1 MEPSGKIGHI
11 TGWAAL
17 SPFGVGRQAFADGYL
32 SGRTG
37 RRPDLADASGPAERG
52 YRLAGFDPAEL
63 LGTKGTRSLDRLT
76 LMVTATVDLVLA
88 EHAGTLGERRQS
100 VGLVLGTSTGSVAS
114 IVEFTKDTF
123 TQSRPYHVNPALF
136 PNTVMNGAAGHAAIW
151 HQLHGLNSTVAAG
164 LVTGL
169 ATLRYATRMLRSGHA
184 DTLVVGCV
192 EELSTP
198 VVQAVARIRQVAAPA
213 GAPTALLPGDT
224 PLGEG
229 CVMFLVDTGA
239 TAAEQR
245 RRPLADLVDFES
257 AVALP
262 GDPPEL
268 RVESLTGVIRSLLAR
283 NRVSPADLWR
293 VSPARSGTP
302 ELDRAEA
309 AALAEVFCPAPLPE
323 QVTVASQIGN
333 SYSALG
339 AFQVAAVLAAAQ
351 REPAGRPAR
360 PVLVTGL
367 GLDGSVAAALVSV

>member
-1 MEPSGKIGHI
+1 MAPSGKVGHI

-37 RRPDLADASGPAERG
+37 QRPPGDATGPAEPG
-52 YRLAGFDPAEL
+52 YRLAGFDPAAL
-63 LGTKGTRSLDRLT
+63 LGTKGTRSLDRMT

-88 EHAGTLGERRQS
+88 EHAGTLGQAQQA

-151 HQLHGLNSTVAAG
+151 HRLHGLNSTVAAG

-192 EELSTP
+192 EELSAP
-198 VVQAVARIRQVAAPA
+198 VAQAVARARQVATPA
-213 GAPTALLPGDT
+213 GTALLPGDA

-229 CVMFLVDTGA
+229 CVMFLVDTGT
-239 TAAEQR
+239 TAAEQGR
-245 RRPLADLVDFES
+245 PPLADLVGFES
-257 AVALP
+257 AVVLP
-262 GDPPEL
+262 GDPPD
-268 RVESLTGVIRSLLAR
+268 RRASSLTGVIRSLLAR
-283 NRVSPADLWR
+283 NRVAPADLWR
-293 VSPARSGTP
+293 ISPARSGTP
-302 ELDRAEA
+302 ELDQAEA
-309 AALAEVFCPAPLPE
+309 AALAEVFGAAALPE
-323 QVTVASQIGN
+323 QVTVPSQIGN

-351 REPAGRPAR
+351 RAPAGRPDR

-367 GLDGSVAAALVSV
+367 GLDGSVAAALISV

>member
-1 MEPSGKIGHI
+1 MPPSGKIGHI

-17 SPFGVGRQAFADGYL
+17 SPFGVGRQAFMDGYL
-32 SGRTG
+32 DGRTG
-37 RRPDLADASGPAERG
+37 QRSDPEGGRVERG
-52 YRLAGFDPAEL
+52 YRLAGFDPAGQ
-63 LGTKGTRSLDRLT
+63 LGTKGTRNLDRMT
-76 LMVTATVDLVLA
+76 MMVTATVDLVLA
-88 EHAGTLGERRQS
+88 EHARTLGERRQS

-123 TQSRPYHVNPALF
+123 TQSRPYHVNPARF

-192 EELSTP
+192 EELSAP
-198 VVQAVARIRQVAAPA
+198 VGQAVARIRQGSTAP
-213 GAPTALLPGDT
+213 ALLPGDV

-239 TAAEQR
+239 AAAEQG

-257 AVALP
+257 AVALS
-262 GDPPEL
+262 GDPLEL
-268 RVESLTGVIRSLLAR
+268 RASSLAGVIRSLLAR

-293 VSPARSGTP
+293 VSPARGGTP
-302 ELDRAEA
+302 ELDRAEET
-309 AALAEVFCPAPLPE
+309 ALAEVFGPSPLPE
-323 QVTVASQIGN
+323 QVAVTSQIGN
-333 SYSALG
+333 GYSALG
-339 AFQVAAVLAAAQ
+339 AFQVAAVLTAAH
-351 REPAGRPAR
+351 REPGDRPDR
-360 PVLVTGL
+360 PVLITGL
-367 GLDGSVAAALVSV
+367 GLDGSVAAALITV